1 MPESSTATG
10 DLLEVSTLSYE
21 QARDELVGIV
31 ARLESGQLG
40 LEASMTLWERGEALA
55 AHCTSWLDGAQARLD
70 GTTRPD
76 ETDRPERS
84 GPAGEQGAAG
94 AQTEE

>member
-1 MPESSTATG
+1 MPSESPIDTG
-10 DLLEVSTLSYE
+10 DLPEVSTLSYE

-84 GPAGEQGAAG
+84 GHAGEHDAD
-94 AQTEE
+94 AQTE

>member
-10 DLLEVSTLSYE
+10 DLPEVSTLSYE

>member
-10 DLLEVSTLSYE
+10 DLPEVSTLSYE

-40 LEASMTLWERGEALA
+40 LEASMTLWDRGEALA